1 MTSSD
6 YPLLAIPGH
15 ELYQLA
21 HIATFVADG
30 LGRHRRAVSRRDRD
44 GRRGAARDVLA
55 GRTALAAATG
65 SPDAVSGPLPHPLDA
80 ESYKAA
86 EGLLAGDGK
95 RSAQVVSLASLGR
108 QSWAVIGFVPGIG
121 RVGAEVADHDL
132 AGALRE
138 HLLTRPQQELAP
150 WAITRYPLRL
160 GQDRWGTADDEAAV
174 TALDPSNAQHQAV
187 ARHLRGINDPLD
199 AAVAQRF
206 QGIDLDALQPNQQPT
221 GTAAAPPATAGREDP
236 AEQRTSSSAAAVA
249 TAAAA
254 LTPEGVD
261 ASAGEGEPAA
271 GLAGLLSPPTRT
283 ERRTEM
289 AGGTGG
295 VMSGCPTRSTSA
307 QRRARTSSVRAPVSS
322 DSTM

>member
-30 LGRHRRAVSRRDRD
+30 LARHRRAASRRDKD
-44 GRRGAARDVLA
+44 GRRGAARDVHA

-80 ESYKAA
+80 ETYKAA
-86 EGLLAGDGK
+86 EGLLAGDGQ

-138 HLLTRPQQELAP
+138 HLLSRPQQELAP

-174 TALDPSNAQHQAV
+174 TALDPTNVQHQAV
-187 ARHLRGINDPLD
+187 ARHLRGINEQLD
-199 AAVAQRF
+199 TAVAQRF
-206 QGIDLDALQPNQQPT
+206 QGIDLDAHQAGHAPS
-221 GTAAAPPATAGREDP
+221 GTLTEPGTTLGRASPAVPKKSSTSP
-236 AEQRTSSSAAAVA
+236 AVEA
-249 TAAAA
+249 AAAA
-254 LTPEGVD
+254 LTHEVD
-261 ASAGEGEPAA
+261 DAEALLINRAGPIAA
-271 GLAGLLSPPTRT
+271 CS
-283 ERRTEM
+283 
-289 AGGTGG
+289 
-295 VMSGCPTRSTSA
+295 STQA
-307 QRRARTSSVRAPVSS
+307 VQVPVPQHGIWYH
-322 DSTM
+322 